1 MLMTSQGLSI
11 SLMTNEG
18 PTITFMI
25 NQGPTITLMINEGP
39 TQGQNQCCVSNHRE
53 GHHPSIEEPVW

>member
-39 TQGQNQCCVSNHRE
+39 TRVKCNTDDWPR
-53 GHHPSIEEPVW
+53 SIKAQVYH

>member
-1 MLMTSQGLSI
+1 MLMTNQDPSI

-18 PTITFMI
+18 PTIAFMI

-39 TQGQNQCCVSNHRE
+39 IRVKSNTDDWPR
-53 GHHPSIEEPVW
+53 SIKAQVYH